1 MKFLIVFIALVLQS
15 QLPLP
20 QRSTRSRT
28 FAHWLSFGLPRG
40 FFQRFPRHIKYAL
53 VVVIP
58 AMLLA
63 AGFWYIEHLAWGL
76 ISFALEILLLLYV
89 LSHIGIE
96 RHLQEY
102 REDLQQGDTQGAYHC
117 AEKFLAVPE
126 VSVTEDTG
134 QMNEQVIKALLHRW
148 FEYFFLMVFWY
159 MIADVA
165 GVLLAWFSV
174 QYARASDCDQKA
186 WRYLH
191 WLEWI
196 PVRLLGLTYGL
207 AGNFMRAL
215 PVWQSYLWQL
225 KASGADVLFS
235 VASSALSHN
244 GEQRQWHSVADDG
257 EAAARELEEWHQL
270 HLRSVSIWMVMIAAA
285 TVGGWLL

>member
-1 MKFLIVFIALVLQS
+1 
-15 QLPLP
+15 
-20 QRSTRSRT
+20 
-28 FAHWLSFGLPRG
+28 
-40 FFQRFPRHIKYAL
+40 
-53 VVVIP
+53 
-58 AMLLA
+58 
-63 AGFWYIEHLAWGL
+63 
-76 ISFALEILLLLYV
+76 
-89 LSHIGIE
+89 
-96 RHLQEY
+96 
-102 REDLQQGDTQGAYHC
+102 
-117 AEKFLAVPE
+117 
-126 VSVTEDTG
+126 
-134 QMNEQVIKALLHRW
+134 
-148 FEYFFLMVFWY
+148 